1 MEKIKNKLKI
11 IDVYIIRKFLGTFF
25 YAISLL
31 AIIIIIFDISEKID
45 DFLERDAPLRAII
58 FDYYLNFLPYFIN
71 LFSALFTFI
80 AVIFFTSR
88 MAANTEIIAI
98 LNSGISFWRFLR
110 PYIISAFLLAFLSF
124 YLANFLIP
132 VTNRKMVD
140 FETKYIK
147 SQYRASEMNIH
158 MQISPGTFVYVESFN
173 KTARVG
179 YRFSLE
185 KMNEKGLS
193 YKLSA
198 DFISWDSIKHEW
210 KADMYLERTIQ
221 GMHETLTHGKSKLLS
236 MPLDPKDF
244 SINVDDTKVMNYWE
258 LRKFIAREKMRGS
271 STVSKFEVEK
281 YKRIAWPFATIVLT
295 IIGVALSS
303 RKVRG
308 GTGLNLGL
316 GLSISF
322 AFILFMQF
330 FTVFATFGNLPPII
344 AVWIPNI
351 LFGLLGIYLLRMA
364 PK

>member
-1 MEKIKNKLKI
+1 MGKIKNKLKI
-11 IDVYIIRKFLGTFF
+11 IDVYIIKKFLGTFF

-45 DFLERDAPLRAII
+45 DFLEREAPLRAII

-98 LNSGISFWRFLR
+98 LNSGISFWRLLR
-110 PYIISAFLLAFLSF
+110 PYLISALLLAFLSF

-185 KMNEKGLS
+185 KMDEKGLS
-193 YKLSA
+193 YKLTA
-198 DFISWDSIKHEW
+198 DYVTWDSIKHMW
-210 KADMYLERTIQ
+210 NADMYVERTIK
-221 GMHETLTHGKSKLLS
+221 GMHETLTHGKSKLIS
-236 MPLDPKDF
+236 IPLDPKDF

-258 LRKFIAREKMRGS
+258 LRRFIAREKMRGS

-322 AFILFMQF
+322 TFILFMQF

-344 AVWIPNI
+344 AVWIPNV
-351 LFGLLGIYLLRMA
+351 LFGLLGLYLLRMA

>member
-25 YAISLL
+25 YAITLL

-45 DFLERDAPLRAII
+45 DFLEREAPLRAII

-110 PYIISAFLLAFLSF
+110 PYIISALILSFLSF
-124 YLANFLIP
+124 YLTNFLIP
-132 VTNRKMVD
+132 ITNRKMVQ

-147 SQYRASEMNIH
+147 SQYKANDMNIH
-158 MQISPGTFVYVESFN
+158 MQISPGTFIYVESYN
-173 KTARVG
+173 KEANVG
-179 YRFSLE
+179 YRFSME
-185 KMNEKGLS
+185 KMDGNGLS

-198 DFISWDSIKHEW
+198 DYLTWDSIKKQW
-210 KADMYLERTIQ
+210 KADMWVERTIK
-221 GMHETLTHGKSKLLS
+221 GMHETLGHGSSRLIKI
-236 MPLDPKDF
+236 PLIPGDF

-258 LRKFIAREKMRGS
+258 LRRFIAREKMRGS
-271 STVSKFEVEK
+271 STVAKFEVEK

-308 GTGLNLGL
+308 GIGLNLGL

-322 AFILFMQF
+322 GFILFMQF
-330 FTVFATFGNLPPII
+330 FTVFATFGNLPPSI
-344 AVWIPNI
+344 AVWIPNL
-351 LFGLLGIYLLRMA
+351 LFGLLGLYLLKKT

>member
-1 MEKIKNKLKI
+1 MKKIKNKLKI

-45 DFLERDAPLRAII
+45 DFLEKEAPLRAII

-98 LNSGISFWRFLR
+98 LNSGISFWRLLR
-110 PYIISAFLLAFLSF
+110 PYMISALILALLSF
-124 YLANFLIP
+124 YLTNFLIP
-132 VTNRKMVD
+132 ITNRKMVL

-147 SQYRASEMNIH
+147 SQYRGSDMNIH
-158 MQISPGTFVYVESFN
+158 MQISPGTFIYAESYN
-173 KTARVG
+173 KEAHVG

-185 KMNEKGLS
+185 KINEKGLY
-193 YKLSA
+193 YKFSA
-198 DFISWDSIKHEW
+198 DYVTWDSIKQQW
-210 KADMYLERTIQ
+210 KAEMYVERTIRDMQ
-221 GMHETLTHGKSKLLS
+221 ETLTRGPSKLLRI
-236 MPLDPKDF
+236 PLVPKDF
-244 SINVDDTKVMNYWE
+244 SINVEDTKVMNYWE
-258 LRKFIAREKMRGS
+258 LRRFIAREKMRGS
-271 STVSKFEVEK
+271 ATVAKFEVEK

-303 RKVRG
+303 RKIRG
-308 GTGLNLGL
+308 GIGMNLGF

-330 FTVFATFGNLPPII
+330 FTVFATFGNLPPVI
-344 AVWIPNI
+344 AVWIPNV
-351 LFGLLGIYLLRMA
+351 LFGLLGLYLLRKA

>member
-31 AIIIIIFDISEKID
+31 AIIIIIFDIAEKID
-45 DFLERDAPLRAII
+45 DFIERDAPLRAII

-98 LNSGISFWRFLR
+98 LNSGISFWRLMR
-110 PYIISAFLLAFLSF
+110 PYIISALLLAFLSF

-132 VTNRKMVD
+132 ITNRKMIE

-147 SQYRASEMNIH
+147 SQYKAADMNIH
-158 MQISPGTFVYVESFN
+158 MQISPGTFIYVESYN
-173 KTARVG
+173 KEAHVG

-185 KMNEKGLS
+185 KMDAKGLS
-193 YKLSA
+193 YKLTA
-198 DFISWDSIKHEW
+198 DYVTWDSIKQQW
-210 KADMYLERTIQ
+210 KADMWVERTIKE
-221 GMHETLTHGKSKLLS
+221 MHETLTHGRTKNIKI
-236 MPLDPKDF
+236 PLVPKDF

-258 LRKFIAREKMRGS
+258 LRKFISREKMRGS
-271 STVSKFEVEK
+271 ATVAKFEVEK

-344 AVWIPNI
+344 AVWIPNV
-351 LFGLLGIYLLRMA
+351 LFGVLGLYLLRMT